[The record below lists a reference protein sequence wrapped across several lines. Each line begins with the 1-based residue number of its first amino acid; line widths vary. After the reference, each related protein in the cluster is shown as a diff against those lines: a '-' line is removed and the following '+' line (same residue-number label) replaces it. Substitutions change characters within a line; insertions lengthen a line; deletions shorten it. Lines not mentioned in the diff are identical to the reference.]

1 MVPDKKVVLYYS
13 SKMSRGKYEPINLK
27 KLKSNFSCY
36 NDKKTINL
44 QEMNE
49 LFRNSAK
56 RLIALLLLGFF
67 IFSFLHSELGLLDH
81 DNDNKACVDYCEIIK
96 NANTHSNI
104 LKDELPKL
112 ELNKDIC
119 IHCFEEIKEQETQT
133 SFEKTDQH
141 LKAKPSTDL
150 YLFNNTFLI

>member
-81 DNDNKACVDYCEIIK
+81 DNDNKACVDY
-96 NANTHSNI
+96 
-104 LKDELPKL
+104 
-112 ELNKDIC
+112 
-119 IHCFEEIKEQETQT
+119 
-133 SFEKTDQH
+133 
-141 LKAKPSTDL
+141 
-150 YLFNNTFLI
+150 

>member
-1 MVPDKKVVLYYS
+1 
-13 SKMSRGKYEPINLK
+13 
-27 KLKSNFSCY
+27 
-36 NDKKTINL
+36 
-44 QEMNE
+44 MNE

-119 IHCFEEIKEQETQT
+119 IHCLEEIKAQIVQT
-133 SFEKTDQH
+133 SFEITDHHQKTK
-141 LKAKPSTDL
+141 LFPDL
-150 YLFNNTFLI
+150 YLLNRTFLI

>member
-1 MVPDKKVVLYYS
+1 
-13 SKMSRGKYEPINLK
+13 
-27 KLKSNFSCY
+27 
-36 NDKKTINL
+36 
-44 QEMNE
+44 MNE

-56 RLIALLLLGFF
+56 RIIALLLLGFF

-112 ELNKDIC
+112 ELNKDVC
-119 IHCFEEIKEQETQT
+119 IHCLEEIKAQIVQT
-133 SFEKTDQH
+133 SFEITDHHQKTK
-141 LKAKPSTDL
+141 LFPGL
-150 YLFNNTFLI
+150 YLLNRTFLI

>member
-1 MVPDKKVVLYYS
+1 M
-13 SKMSRGKYEPINLK
+13 
-27 KLKSNFSCY
+27 
-36 NDKKTINL
+36 KTINL
-44 QEMNE
+44 QVMNE
-49 LFRNSAK
+49 FFRNSAK
-56 RLIALLLLGFF
+56 KVTALLLLGFF

-119 IHCFEEIKEQETQT
+119 FHCFEEVEATSVQT
-133 SFEKTDQH
+133 SFEITDHH
-141 LKAKPSTDL
+141 LTTKPFPDL
-150 YLFNNTFLI
+150 YLLNRTFLI